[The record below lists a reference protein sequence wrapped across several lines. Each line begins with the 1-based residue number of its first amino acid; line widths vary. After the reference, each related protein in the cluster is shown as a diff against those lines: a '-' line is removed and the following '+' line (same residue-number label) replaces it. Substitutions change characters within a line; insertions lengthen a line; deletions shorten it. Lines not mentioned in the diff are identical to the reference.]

1 LAAHPILIVM
11 SVPALSRSSL
21 ITALSAIGFFAI
33 FSTTISK
40 NPVLPLFSSALG
52 AGDVTIGLIA
62 AVSPAAGIL
71 FSFPVGVL
79 ADRLGPKRLLVASAL
94 VFLTA
99 PLLYLLVADP
109 LWLIPVRF
117 FHGLATAILGPV
129 ASMMIYTAYP
139 DAKGEKSGIYSSATL
154 VGRTAAPLAGGLI
167 ISAFAAAAGFTA
179 YHLVYVAAFLAAVP
193 VLVLV
198 LALRGGAP
206 AAGETSK
213 PRSFSLGESL
223 RGFVRSPLL
232 LSTALVEMA
241 AYFGFGIFE
250 TWLPLYL
257 ISAGVQEYLI
267 GLLFALQVVA
277 VAVSKPFFG
286 ALSDRIG
293 RRVQIVAGL
302 LAEGVLIA
310 ALAFTTAV
318 PAVMAIGVCFGL
330 ALSLVTVST
339 GAYVADLSA
348 REDLGASVGALSSI
362 MDIGHASGPL
372 VAGVLIAAA
381 GYAAGFL
388 APAVLAAGV
397 AAVFIAAGRTAP
409 VEKIV

>member
-1 LAAHPILIVM
+1 MP
-11 SVPALSRSSL
+11 VPAIRRSTL
-21 ITALSAIGFFAI
+21 ITALSMIGFFAI

-40 NPVLPLFSSALG
+40 NPVLPLFSQALG

-71 FSFPVGVL
+71 FSFPVGML
-79 ADRLGPKRLLVASAL
+79 ADRIGAKRLLTVSAL

-99 PLLYLLVADP
+99 PLLYLLVTDP

-154 VGRTAAPLAGGLI
+154 VGRTAAPLAGGII
-167 ISAFAAAAGFTA
+167 ISVFAAAAGLTA
-179 YHLVYVAAFLAAVP
+179 YRMVYVAAFLAAIP

-198 LALRGGAP
+198 LALRDDAP
-206 AAGETSK
+206 AAREASK
-213 PRSFSLGESL
+213 HQTFSFRESL
-223 RGFVRSPLL
+223 RGFVQSPLL

-257 ISAGVQEYLI
+257 LSAGVPEYLI

-277 VAVSKPFFG
+277 LAVSKPFFG
-286 ALSDRIG
+286 TLSDRTG
-293 RRVQIVAGL
+293 RRAQIVAGL
-302 LAEGVLIA
+302 LAEGVCIA
-310 ALAFTTAV
+310 ALAFTAAV

-339 GAYVADLSA
+339 GAYVADLSVQ
-348 REDLGASVGALSSI
+348 ENLGASIGALSAI

-372 VAGVLIAAA
+372 VAGAIIAVA

-388 APAVLAAGV
+388 APAIVAAAV
-397 AAVFIAAGRTAP
+397 AAVFIAAGRTANTG
-409 VEKIV
+409 KIV

>member
-1 LAAHPILIVM
+1 
-11 SVPALSRSSL
+11 
-21 ITALSAIGFFAI
+21 
-33 FSTTISK
+33 
-40 NPVLPLFSSALG
+40 
-52 AGDVTIGLIA
+52 
-62 AVSPAAGIL
+62 
-71 FSFPVGVL
+71 
-79 ADRLGPKRLLVASAL
+79 
-94 VFLTA
+94 
-99 PLLYLLVADP
+99 
-109 LWLIPVRF
+109 
-117 FHGLATAILGPV
+117 
-129 ASMMIYTAYP
+129 MMIYTAYP

-154 VGRTAAPLAGGLI
+154 VGRTAAPLAGGILL
-167 ISAFAAAAGFTA
+167 SVFAAAAGLTA
-179 YHLVYVAAFLAAVP
+179 YRMVYVAAFLAAIP
-193 VLVLV
+193 VLALV
-198 LALRGGAP
+198 LAIGTDAP
-206 AAGETSK
+206 AARGASK
-213 PRSFSLGESL
+213 PRVFSLRKSL
-223 RGFVRSPLL
+223 RGFLQSPLL

-293 RRVQIVAGL
+293 RRAQIVAGI
-302 LAEGVLIA
+302 LAEGVCIA
-310 ALAFTTAV
+310 ALALTTTV
-318 PAVMAIGVCFGL
+318 PTLMAIGVCFGL

-372 VAGVLIAAA
+372 VAGALIATS

-388 APAVLAAGV
+388 APAALAAGV
-397 AAVFIAAGRTAP
+397 AAIFIGSGRSDA
-409 VEKIV
+409 KKSF

>member
-1 LAAHPILIVM
+1 MPL
-11 SVPALSRSSL
+11 PALRRSSL

-40 NPVLPLFSSALG
+40 NPVLPLFSQALG

-79 ADRLGPKRLLVASAL
+79 ADRIGPKRLLVASAL

-154 VGRTAAPLAGGLI
+154 VGRTAAPLAGGILL
-167 ISAFAAAAGFTA
+167 SVFAAAAGLTA
-179 YHLVYVAAFLAAVP
+179 YRLVYVAAFLAAIP
-193 VLVLV
+193 VLALV
-198 LALRGGAP
+198 LAIGTDAP

-223 RGFVRSPLL
+223 RGFLQSPLL

-293 RRVQIVAGL
+293 RRAQIIAGL

-310 ALAFTTAV
+310 ALAFTAAV
-318 PAVMAIGVCFGL
+318 PVVMAVGVCFGL

-372 VAGVLIAAA
+372 VAGVLIATS

-388 APAVLAAGV
+388 APAALAAGV